1 MIELAW
7 GIYALLESAMSTKK
21 EHVLL
26 LHGYTGHGVTM
37 KFIENYFKENSDYI
51 VHTVS
56 YLSVFRSPDEILK
69 SLSNHLNKKF
79 KKDDVVNIVGHSLGG
94 ILARCLACGDYVKF
108 KIKRVVT
115 IGSPHRGTSLATNL
129 LEIGM
134 IRNLV
139 PMATALAEG
148 SSFIKSLP
156 KITVEM
162 GSIAGKKKSDF
173 PNGLTLLTSM
183 IIGDRTIHDGLV
195 DLNSTYVPGL
205 KDYAVFDVD
214 HISMLVS
221 SDVLRASLSFVKTGS
236 FK

>member
-1 MIELAW
+1 
-7 GIYALLESAMSTKK
+7 
-21 EHVLL
+21 
-26 LHGYTGHGVTM
+26 
-37 KFIENYFKENSDYI
+37 
-51 VHTVS
+51 
-56 YLSVFRSPDEILK
+56 
-69 SLSNHLNKKF
+69 
-79 KKDDVVNIVGHSLGG
+79 
-94 ILARCLACGDYVKF
+94 
-108 KIKRVVT
+108 
-115 IGSPHRGTSLATNL
+115 
-129 LEIGM
+129 
-134 IRNLV
+134 
-139 PMATALAEG
+139 MATALAEG